1 MGPEQSLGAA
11 LLLLQLQPSLLLS
24 LSWGDTPVLASL
36 LGKSLQ
42 NYTFSHTL
50 FCQDEEP
57 VLGLS
62 EAFNEDQLFSFDFSR
77 NSRVPRLPEF
87 AAWASDKRDIK
98 AIQADQQLCQELQK
112 ELSSAL
118 EGKIPEARGNPVA
131 EVFTLEPLEFGKP
144 NTLICFVSN
153 IFPPQVTVS
162 WQHHQVPVQSSS
174 PTFLS
179 AIDGLGFQAFSYLN
193 FTPTSSDVFS
203 CIVTREGDLFSTIAF
218 WVPQNPIPSEL
229 LENILCGIA
238 FGLGIVG
245 IIVGIALIIYFQKP
259 CASGAGL

>member
-1 MGPEQSLGAA
+1 MGPEQSLGAM
-11 LLLLQLQPSLLLS
+11 LLLLQLQSSLLLS
-24 LSWGDTPVLASL
+24 LSWGATPVLASL
-36 LGKSLQ
+36 LENSLQ

-50 FCQDEEP
+50 FCQDEDP
-57 VLGLS
+57 VLSLS

-87 AAWASDKRDIK
+87 APWASDKGDIEAIK
-98 AIQADQQLCQELQK
+98 ADQRLCQELQK
-112 ELSSAL
+112 ELSKLL
-118 EGKIPEARGNPVA
+118 EGHIPEARGNPVA
-131 EVFTLEPLEFGKP
+131 EVFTLEPLEYGKP

-162 WQHHQVPVQSSS
+162 WQYQQVPVQSSS

-179 AIDGLGFQAFSYLN
+179 AIDGLAFQAFSYLN

-203 CIVTREGDLFSTIAF
+203 CTVTREGDLFSTIAF

-238 FGLGIVG
+238 LGLGIVG
-245 IIVGIALIIYFQKP
+245 IIVGTALIIYFQKP
-259 CASGAGL
+259 CASGAD

>member
-1 MGPEQSLGAA
+1 MGPEQSLGAM
-11 LLLLQLQPSLLLS
+11 LLLLQLQSSLLLS
-24 LSWGDTPVLASL
+24 LSWGATPVLASL
-36 LGKSLQ
+36 LENSLQ

-50 FCQDEEP
+50 FCQDEDP
-57 VLGLS
+57 VLSLS

-87 AAWASDKRDIK
+87 APWASDKGDIEAIK
-98 AIQADQQLCQELQK
+98 ADQRLCQELQK
-112 ELSSAL
+112 ELSKLL
-118 EGKIPEARGNPVA
+118 EGHIPEARGNPVA
-131 EVFTLEPLEFGKP
+131 EVFTLEPLEYGKP

-162 WQHHQVPVQSSS
+162 WQYQQVPVQSSS

-179 AIDGLGFQAFSYLN
+179 AIDGLAFQAFSYLN

-203 CIVTREGDLFSTIAF
+203 CTVTWEGDLFSTIAF

-238 FGLGIVG
+238 LGLGIVG
-245 IIVGIALIIYFQKP
+245 IIVGTALIIYFQKP
-259 CASGAGL
+259 CASGAD